1 MALLKVKFK
10 VYICNRHKVL
20 SIITMSFQLKNH
32 SAKKAIDDASKR
44 KIHQRKQLLN
54 KWSLLSISSSIEKV
68 LVQKMLID
76 GASKTK
82 WRVSK
87 YNSTKSIYPE
97 VVLVHRNVFSCYL
110 SLLSCCRQ
118 HVSMH
123 SVPVTTNPSL
133 YVSTCWCQHV
143 VLIKILS
150 ADLSDTNSAFTG

>member
-1 MALLKVKFK
+1 
-10 VYICNRHKVL
+10 
-20 SIITMSFQLKNH
+20 MSFQLKKH

-54 KWSLLSISSSIEKV
+54 KWSLLSILSSIEKV

-150 ADLSDTNSAFTG
+150 ADLSDTNSAFTS